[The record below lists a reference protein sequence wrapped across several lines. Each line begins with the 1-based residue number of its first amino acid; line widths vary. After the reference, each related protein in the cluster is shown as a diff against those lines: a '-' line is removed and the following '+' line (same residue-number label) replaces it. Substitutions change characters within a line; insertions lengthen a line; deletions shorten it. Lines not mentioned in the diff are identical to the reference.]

1 MSLFKAEWKGI
12 WNNKMMRVVLLVIAT
27 IPLLYGSL
35 FLASMWDPYA
45 KVNHL
50 PVAVVNQDQ
59 PVKQG
64 GKKLAVGDALVKNLK
79 KSKNMDFHY
88 VDKAKADKEIKNGK
102 YYMVVTIPRDFS
114 KNATTLADKNPK
126 KMKLDYT
133 TTSGYNYIAMKIST
147 AAVTEMKA
155 KLNKQIIDSYSKTMY
170 AALGSAGKGM
180 NKAANG
186 ADKITTNLG
195 SAQDGATKLADGT
208 TTLGNGVQKYTN
220 GVQTFVA
227 GTAKYTDGTDQLAK
241 GVQQLD
247 NGTQTLQKGAKPL
260 ASGVNKLADGSSNLA
275 TGEKQYV
282 AGTNKLADG
291 VSKLN
296 DGTKKLAAGTAP
308 LVNGVAQLKTGS
320 ANLSSGVSSYVAGAN
335 KLNAGAAELKSK
347 TATLQTDATDLATG
361 VTAAANN
368 ITDVAQALA
377 GIKANADA
385 AATANP
391 SADTIKVQKT
401 VDALVAKLSDPKA
414 ATQLNKLVNGAN
426 NLKDQ
431 APDLAQGISDVAAG
445 AQQLQTNGTDLK
457 NGANQLAT
465 GANELNAKVPAL
477 TTGIND
483 LAAGAKQANAGGQQ
497 LQANGSALEDG
508 ANQLNDGLGQL
519 KGNVPTLTGGID
531 KLATGATKAANGANQ
546 LQAKS
551 GELNAGGQQLSGNA
565 GALNSGVTKLGDGV
579 HTLDNGLGK
588 LGDGSDTLATALHK
602 GADKIS
608 DNKPNAKTYVQF
620 SEPVIT
626 HHHEETPV
634 PNNGTGMAPYMISIG
649 LWVGSLAFMMMYSLS
664 TTAILPKNAWEWLK
678 TKYSVIGF
686 VAILQGLFIFLGLQ
700 KFLGLQIMNPVQTL
714 FLIWAAAFA
723 FMSIIGFFITGLGRV
738 GNFLAL
744 MALVV
749 QISSAGGSY
758 PLQITGGIF
767 PIISP
772 FLPIS
777 HAVSGLRESISI
789 GHPVYGQMA
798 ILIGFGLVFT
808 FFNYLVLHRK
818 QHTVM
823 KLAMK

>member
-296 DGTKKLAAGTAP
+296 DGTKQLQSGATDLSKGTASLSAGAAALQKNVTTSDLGGNTKALAAG
-308 LVNGVAQLKTGS
+308 
-320 ANLSSGVSSYVAGAN
+320 
-335 KLNAGAAELKSK
+335 
-347 TATLQTDATDLATG
+347 
-361 VTAAANN
+361 
-368 ITDVAQALA
+368 
-377 GIKANADA
+377 
-385 AATANP
+385 
-391 SADTIKVQKT
+391 
-401 VDALVAKLSDPKA
+401 AK
-414 ATQLNKLVNGAN
+414 Q
-426 NLKDQ
+426 
-431 APDLAQGISDVAAG
+431 VAAG
-445 AQQLQTNGTDLK
+445 VALINSKTTAMATELKASKDAADKAFEQAQQAGVIQKTDPQYVEAQTAATVMDQMYTEIMSGLNDPKNPHAMTDLINDSNNLAAGSAELATNVNRQSAAK
-457 NGANQLAT
+457 PGLLQGINQLAA

-483 LAAGAKQANAGGQQ
+483 LADGAKQANAGGQQ

-551 GELNAGGQQLSGNA
+551 GELNAGGQQLNGNA

-608 DNKPNAKTYVQF
+608 ENKPNAKTYVQF

-777 HAVSGLRESISI
+777 HAVAGLRESISI

-798 ILIGFGLVFT
+798 ILVGFGLVFT